1 MSLFTSNANDG
12 EEEDIWSSSDDENE
26 LNNKNSDKE
35 NIVHALDPKFV
46 EYITKVKRKLYSE
59 IVLKPP
65 SNSKNAQ
72 QMKLL
77 ENYKKSL
84 KKIYDMIRDIKD
96 GEYNPDDINMFPI
109 KVRPTVSKLVEWV
122 DDFFRNNTHED
133 IMPYDFYAHCCLVV
147 HANIQKKELP
157 CSANNV

>member
-1 MSLFTSNANDG
+1 MSMFTSNSNNG
-12 EEEDIWSSSDDENE
+12 EEEDIWSSSDDESD
-26 LNNKNSDKE
+26 KNSDKE
-35 NIVHALDPKFV
+35 NMVHTLDPNFV
-46 EYITKVKRKLYSE
+46 KYITKVKRKLYNE
-59 IVLKPP
+59 IILKVP

-72 QMKLL
+72 QMGLL

-84 KKIYDMIRDIKD
+84 KQLYDIIHGIKE
-96 GEYNPDDINMFPI
+96 GEYNPDDIKLFPI
-109 KVRPTVSKLVEWV
+109 KVRPTVSKLVVWI